1 MAEAGGH
8 SGQQEERYVTSK
20 KSDLSQSPLKQP
32 FLVKLM
38 LGMAMLGMVML
49 VSENDFTA
57 VPTQNSIVK

>member
-1 MAEAGGH
+1 MAEAVGH

-38 LGMAMLGMVML
+38 IGMVML

>member
-32 FLVKLM
+32 FLLKLK
-38 LGMAMLGMVML
+38 LGMVML
-49 VSENDFTA
+49 VSENNFTA
-57 VPTQNSIVK
+57 VSTQNSIVK